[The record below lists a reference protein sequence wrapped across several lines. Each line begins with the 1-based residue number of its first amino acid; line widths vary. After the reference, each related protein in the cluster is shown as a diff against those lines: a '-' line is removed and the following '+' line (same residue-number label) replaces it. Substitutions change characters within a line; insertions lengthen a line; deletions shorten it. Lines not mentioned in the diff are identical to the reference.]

1 MGAKVFK
8 TIDEQ
13 VEILKS
19 KGLVIDD
26 ESNAKDILL
35 RENYFFLNAYRSVFI
50 SHDGTRKFIPGT
62 TFDELYSLFKFDRQ
76 IRNIIFKNIL
86 IIENNYKSML
96 SYVLSKSYGY
106 KERDYLNP
114 NNFDNTKAKSKQIND
129 LLRKLKRQ
137 IRINATQNRA
147 TSHYIN
153 NYGYIPLWV
162 SVKVLSFGIISELYS
177 VLKPED
183 QNQLASMYHIK
194 SIDLLNYLPILANYR
209 NLCAH
214 EDILFDHRTQ
224 KAIDDTKYHT
234 MLQIELNEEDEYIYG
249 KRDLFALI
257 LILKSMLSADDF
269 KMLMN
274 ELIYEFDSLE
284 GKLKSVSID
293 VVLRKMGFPSNYKEV
308 MYIEK

>member
-26 ESNAKDILL
+26 EANAKDILL

>member
-1 MGAKVFK
+1 M
-8 TIDEQ
+8 
-13 VEILKS
+13 
-19 KGLVIDD
+19 
-26 ESNAKDILL
+26 
-35 RENYFFLNAYRSVFI
+35 
-50 SHDGTRKFIPGT
+50 
-62 TFDELYSLFKFDRQ
+62 
-76 IRNIIFKNIL
+76 
-86 IIENNYKSML
+86 
-96 SYVLSKSYGY
+96 
-106 KERDYLNP
+106 
-114 NNFDNTKAKSKQIND
+114 
-129 LLRKLKRQ
+129 
-137 IRINATQNRA
+137 
-147 TSHYIN
+147 
-153 NYGYIPLWV
+153 
-162 SVKVLSFGIISELYS
+162 LSFGIISELYS

>member
-26 ESNAKDILL
+26 EANAKDILL

-274 ELIYEFDSLE
+274 ELLYEFDSLE
-284 GKLKSVSID
+284 GKLKSISID
-293 VVLRKMGFPSNYKEV
+293 VVLRKMGFPNNYKEV

>member
-13 VEILKS
+13 VDILKS
-19 KGLVIDD
+19 KGLLISD
-26 ESNAKDILL
+26 EIKAKEILL
-35 RENYFFLNAYRSVFI
+35 RENYFFLNAYRFVFLKE
-50 SHDGTRKFIPGT
+50 DGSRKFIQGT
-62 TFDELYSLFKFDRQ
+62 TFEELYSLFKFDRQ
-76 IRNIIFKNIL
+76 IRNILFKNIL
-86 IIENNYKSML
+86 IIENNYKSMI

-114 NNFDNTKAKSKQIND
+114 NNFDNTKAKTRQIND

-147 TSHYIN
+147 TAHYIN

-162 SVKVLSFGIISELYS
+162 SVKVLSFGIISEMFS
-177 VLKPED
+177 ILKNED
-183 QNQLASMYHIK
+183 QEELSKLYHVK
-194 SIDLLNYLPILANYR
+194 SSDLGCYLPILANYR

-214 EDILFDHRTQ
+214 EDILFDHKTQ
-224 KAIDDTKYHT
+224 KVIDDTKYHT
-234 MLQIELNEEDEYIYG
+234 ILQIEKNEEDEYVYG
-249 KRDLFALI
+249 KSDLFAVI
-257 LILKSMLSADDF
+257 LILKSMLSVDDF

-284 GKLKSVSID
+284 GKLKSISIN
-293 VVLRKMGFPSNYKEV
+293 VVLRKMGFPLNYKEV

>member
-26 ESNAKDILL
+26 EASAKDILL

-284 GKLKSVSID
+284 GKLKSISID

>member
-19 KGLVIDD
+19 KGLVITD
-26 ESNAKDILL
+26 EVKTKEILL
-35 RENYFFLNAYRSVFI
+35 RENYFFLNAYRFVFLRT
-50 SHDGTRKFIPGT
+50 DGTRKFIPGT
-62 TFDELYSLFKFDRQ
+62 TFEELYSLFQFDRQ
-76 IRNIIFKNIL
+76 VRNIIFKNIL

-96 SYVLSKSYGY
+96 SYVLSRNYGY

-114 NNFDNTKAKSKQIND
+114 NNFDNTKAKSRQIND

-147 TSHYIN
+147 TSHYVN

-177 VLKPED
+177 VLKNED
-183 QNQLASMYHIK
+183 QNALAEMYHIK
-194 SIDLLNYLPILANYR
+194 ATDLLNYLPLLANYR

-214 EDILFDHRTQ
+214 EDILFDHKTQ

-234 MLQIELNEEDEYIYG
+234 ILQIELNEEDEYIYG

-257 LILKSMLSADDF
+257 LILKAMLSADDF

-293 VVLRKMGFPSNYKEV
+293 AVLRKMGFPHNYKEV